1 MNQNTG
7 LHELTGSRIAEPRL
21 QFALEMPALVDIQAQ
36 RAGMLSAVLDL
47 LSIGVILVDDASRI
61 VHANAAGK
69 ELLRVGN
76 AVRCDRGTLACRDIR
91 ATPELMR
98 AVADAAK
105 GDAARPATVLPVAR
119 TDGGDLMASVLPLSA
134 PARGDRAACARA
146 SVAVFLQPLGE
157 ATAFPCDLFAKR
169 FNVSPA
175 ECRVLALLTEGM
187 TLREAAVAAGI
198 SEPTARTHL
207 QKLLQKTG
215 TDRQAMLIRLAMTAF
230 MPAVHPLQQRR
241 RKQPHAQ

>member
-1 MNQNTG
+1 MNQNAG
-7 LHELTGSRIAEPRL
+7 LRELTGSHIAEPRL

-36 RAGMLSAVLDL
+36 RAGMLSAALDL
-47 LSIGVILVDDASRI
+47 LSIGVILVDGASRI

-69 ELLRVGN
+69 ELLRVSN
-76 AVRCDRGTLACRDIR
+76 AIRCDRGTLACRDIR
-91 ATPELMR
+91 ATAELMR

-105 GDAARPATVLPVAR
+105 GDARRPATVLPIAR
-119 TDGGDLMASVLPLSA
+119 TDGGDLVASVLPLGP

-157 ATAFPCDLFAKR
+157 ATLFPRELFAKR
-169 FNVSPA
+169 FDVSPA
-175 ECRVLALLTEGM
+175 ECRVLELLTEGM
-187 TLREAAVAAGI
+187 TLRETAAELGI
-198 SEPTARTHL
+198 SESTARTHL

-215 TDRQAMLIRLAMTAF
+215 TGRQAALIRLAVTAVA
-230 MPAVHPLQQRR
+230 PVQQCR